1 MVNEFYERKE
11 KSKENPRVPFFS
23 ISQKS
28 RDWFYGVISIGG
40 IFVILS
46 TFCRKWEK
54 GWFKL
59 LESLDTNVPAFV
71 FTAGLLFVIGEFF
84 MDLNQRRLE
93 RRKARHRE
101 IAEKIKWA
109 VEGSGRNP
117 QSFDDELEKQAFRLL
132 EKHRP
137 PRFSKICRRKSSEYH
152 KMIAKEI
159 RCIMQSKRDDIS
171 DDYDTKIEERA
182 FRALEKNRP
191 KSLFRFFKR
200 KKHRE

>member
-1 MVNEFYERKE
+1 MGNEFYERKE
-11 KSKENPRVPFFS
+11 KIKENPRVPFFS

-46 TFCRKWEK
+46 TFCQKWDK
-54 GWFKL
+54 GWFEL
-59 LESLDTNVPAFV
+59 LESLGTNVPAFV

-93 RRKARHRE
+93 RRTARHRE
-101 IAEKIKWA
+101 IAEKIR
-109 VEGSGRNP
+109 VEVSRGVRNP

-137 PRFSKICRRKSSEYH
+137 PLFSKIRRRKSREYN
-152 KMIAKEI
+152 KMIAGGI
-159 RCIMQSKRDDIS
+159 LCAMRVNLRGDLNNFD
-171 DDYDTKIEERA
+171 EELKKRA
-182 FRALEKNRP
+182 FRALEKYR
-191 KSLFRFFKR
+191 
-200 KKHRE
+200 